1 MADAAS
7 TAQTPTREK
16 MNRSKTFGCSLEKH
30 MLAFV
35 LRTVPIDRL
44 LQGEKICKEKT
55 ENHSNGSANRNRK
68 TDKICK
74 SQTINYTNRDRTTE
88 EIQSTLNRVKNSTM
102 IYRRQ
107 QNHAKATAHCN
118 RIGRGRVKGYE

>member
-7 TAQTPTREK
+7 TAQNPTREK

-30 MLAFV
+30 MLAFA

-68 TDKICK
+68 LTNICK
-74 SQTINYTNRDRTTE
+74 SQTINYTNRDRTNSGDTIYVESSEKQYNDISKTTE
-88 EIQSTLNRVKNSTM
+88 PCKS
-102 IYRRQ
+102 
-107 QNHAKATAHCN
+107 HCPL
-118 RIGRGRVKGYE
+118 